1 LARAVRAETASDT
14 PERILQAAL
23 EVFSERGFEGAH
35 TREIAARARVT
46 LGLLQYHYGSKDRL
60 WKASVER
67 AFGALRSGLDSI
79 LESPTPRD
87 ERERLRELL
96 RGHVAFVARH
106 PEFIRIM
113 HDEGKRRGPRMRWL
127 VDRYVK
133 PLFERARPIFE
144 RAQAQGILPGG
155 IDPAHY
161 LYTMVGAAGMIFHQ
175 AEECR
180 RTTGIDPFD
189 PAAVAAHASAVEAL
203 FLGHSAPENAP

>member
-1 LARAVRAETASDT
+1 LVRAARAEIASDT

-23 EVFSERGFEGAH
+23 EVFSERGFEGAR

-67 AFGALRSGLDSI
+67 AFGTLRSGLESI
-79 LESPTPRD
+79 LESPEPRD
-87 ERERLRELL
+87 ERERLRRML
-96 RGHVAFVARH
+96 RAHVAFVARH
-106 PEFIRIM
+106 PEFIRLM
-113 HDEGKRRGPRMRWL
+113 HDEGKRRGPHMRWL

-161 LYTMVGAAGMIFHQ
+161 LYMMVGAAGMIFHQ

-180 RTTGIDPFD
+180 RVTGIDPFA
-189 PAAVAAHASAVEAL
+189 PAAVAAHTRAVEAL
-203 FLGHSAPENAP
+203 FLGNGHPEEVR